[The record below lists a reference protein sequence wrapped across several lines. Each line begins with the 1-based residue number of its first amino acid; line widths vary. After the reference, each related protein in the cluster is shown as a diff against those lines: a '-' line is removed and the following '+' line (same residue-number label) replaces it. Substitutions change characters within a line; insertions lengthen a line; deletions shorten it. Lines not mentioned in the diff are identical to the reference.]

1 MRNHV
6 EEHLRKKVL
15 TSVGLD
21 LDELTKPY
29 KCPIE
34 GCGKDHYRDKINF
47 ARHIGYGHGK
57 LYNFCTEEELEGL
70 NKEEQVREDFRPAH
84 NFVLIMTFFFS
95 ESHAAP

>member
-70 NKEEQVREDFRPAH
+70 NKEEQVMRK
-84 NFVLIMTFFFS
+84 TS
-95 ESHAAP
+95 APRTILC